1 MKQIKQLTRKKN
13 HKEEV
18 EVKKESASELDDKT
32 VTELRNMAKE
42 AGIKGYSTMKKDELI
57 DALN

>member
-1 MKQIKQLTRKKN
+1 MGLFDKIKKLISRKKEVV
-13 HKEEV
+13 EEV
-18 EVKKESASELDDKT
+18 KEDNELASKN

-57 DALN
+57 ASLS